1 MYKKANPKRY
11 SRRRHF
17 LLLEVLISFAL
28 IALCVLPLISSH
40 VSIYKLQRQFVDK
53 IELDHVVNLIFG
65 EIYGG
70 LYRNEIPL
78 ATIIGPNEV
87 NIEPEMLQ
95 RAGWDKPFPY
105 KGNYKFDIVKYKPK
119 KEEAFYKTYLFNLTL
134 SFTPQNQVSNP
145 ITYEYKIFIEYNRE
159 NEMSGQQQAQPQ
171 DNNATT
177 PQNTSG
183 AAPQN
188 PKE

>member
-1 MYKKANPKRY
+1 MKFNKGIMYKKRNLKCCLHRRY
-11 SRRRHF
+11 F

-28 IALCVLPLISSH
+28 VALCVLPLISSH

-78 ATIIGPNEV
+78 ATLLTSNEV
-87 NIEPEMLQ
+87 NIEPEILQ

-105 KGNYKFDIVKYKPK
+105 KGNYKFDIIKYKPK
-119 KEEAFYKTYLFNLTL
+119 REEALYKTYLFNLTL
-134 SFTPQNQVSNP
+134 SFTPQNQLSNP

-159 NEMSGQQQAQPQ
+159 SEMSGQQQAQPQ
-171 DNNATT
+171 DTNAT
-177 PQNTSG
+177 
-183 AAPQN
+183 
-188 PKE
+188 